1 MKTRAR
7 QLKQTVA
14 RPQADTHSEFLILPD
29 GKILAH
35 NITPETARLLSELNP
50 RDRAMRRRA
59 NSNPISKH
67 EFPG

>member
-1 MKTRAR
+1 MPSIVMKTKPHKVEFD
-7 QLKQTVA
+7 L
-14 RPQADTHSEFLILPD
+14 SEILVLHD

-35 NITPETARLLSELNP
+35 NITPAMARLLSELNP